1 MAQAYT
7 TIKLRRCEAVG
18 QCINFHADMS
28 HRTMQV
34 ALTSDETYGG
44 GALVFANAEGL
55 HFPPRPAGSATIH
68 DCTIVHGVTEL
79 VCGVRYGLF
88 FLVEPWSSE
97 EEKGAT
103 VRL

>member
-1 MAQAYT
+1 LAQAYT
-7 TIKLRRCEAVG
+7 TIKLRRCEAIG
-18 QCINFHADMS
+18 QCINFHTDMS

-55 HFPPRPAGSATIH
+55 HFPPRPAGSATVH

-79 VCGVRYGLF
+79 VCGVR
-88 FLVEPWSSE
+88 
-97 EEKGAT
+97 
-103 VRL
+103 